1 MGLLCMAL
9 IAALC
14 LYTAFRII
22 QVYDVHSKTA
32 KISEFNDLCG
42 LLLGRWASNLATI
55 FSVLAIVGAA
65 IVYWVL
71 LSNFLYSTVDFI
83 HGNYHCYCCNFR
95 LKSFKLNFQV
105 QNFSI
110 EILYIFCF

>member
-83 HGNYHCYCCNFR
+83 HGNYHCY
-95 LKSFKLNFQV
+95 FQRKML
-105 QNFSI
+105 QLI
-110 EILYIFCF
+110 D